1 MIRRPPRSTLFP
13 YTTLFRSRGLLAARL
28 GDVAPGVTGG
38 GALHRVVDLGE
49 DAFTVGRPHP
59 MIDGRVR
66 REWIDK
72 EGRDPGTA
80 VLLLDVVLGYG
91 AHPDP
96 AGELLPALDAARA
109 RGLAVIAGVCGTDA
123 DPQPRAAQ
131 VARLRDAGVVVMDSN
146 AQAARLAALIALRA
160 GAPAPP

>member
-1 MIRRPPRSTLFP
+1 M
-13 YTTLFRSRGLLAARL
+13 
-28 GDVAPGVTGG
+28 TGG
-38 GALHRVVDLGE
+38 AGVHRVVDLGE

-80 VLLLDVVLGYG
+80 VLLLDIVLGYG

-96 AGELLPALDAARA
+96 AGELLPALDAAREH
-109 RGLAVIAGVCGTDA
+109 GLAVIAGVCGTDA

-160 GAPAPP
+160 GAPAAP